1 MSPCENDTPINWK
14 RNLIVAWLGCFLTG
28 AAFSL
33 VMPFLPLYVEQLGVT
48 GHSAL
53 NMWSGIVFSITFLF
67 SAIASPFWG
76 GLADRKG
83 RKLMLLRSALGM
95 GIVMVLM
102 GLAQNIWQ
110 FLILRALLGL
120 LGGFVPNANALI
132 ATQVPRN
139 KSGWALGTLSTGG
152 VSGAL
157 LGPMAGGLLA
167 DSYGLRPV
175 FFITASVLILCF
187 FVTLFCIR
195 EKFQPVS
202 KKEMLHMREVVTSLK
217 NPKLV
222 LSLFV
227 TTLIIQVATGSI
239 APILTLYVRELAGNV
254 SNVAFISGMIASV
267 PRRGGSAKRTT
278 TRQTW
283 RSNRTRKILITALI
297 FSVLLLI
304 PMSYVQTPLQL
315 GILRFLLGAAD
326 GALLPA
332 VQTLLVY
339 NSSNRIAGRIFSY
352 NQSFRDIGNVTGPL
366 MGAAISANYGFRAV
380 FLVTAG
386 VVLFNAVYSWNSLR
400 RRRIPRYRT
409 DFSPFILA
417 KAENQLSFSL
427 KPHQL
432 KGRIVM
438 TMYAT
443 LEEAIDA
450 AREEFLADNPGIDA
464 EDANVQQ
471 FNAQKYVLQDGDIM
485 WQVEFFADEG
495 EEGECLPMLSG
506 EAAQSVFDGDYD
518 EIEIRQ
524 EWQEENTLHE
534 WDEGEF
540 QLEPPLDTEEGR
552 AAADEWDER

>member
-1 MSPCENDTPINWK
+1 M
-14 RNLIVAWLGCFLTG
+14 
-28 AAFSL
+28 
-33 VMPFLPLYVEQLGVT
+33 
-48 GHSAL
+48 
-53 NMWSGIVFSITFLF
+53 
-67 SAIASPFWG
+67 
-76 GLADRKG
+76 
-83 RKLMLLRSALGM
+83 
-95 GIVMVLM
+95 
-102 GLAQNIWQ
+102 
-110 FLILRALLGL
+110 
-120 LGGFVPNANALI
+120 
-132 ATQVPRN
+132 
-139 KSGWALGTLSTGG
+139 
-152 VSGAL
+152 
-157 LGPMAGGLLA
+157 LA

-217 NPKLV
+217 KPKLV

-267 PRRGGSAKRTT
+267 PGVAALLSAPRLGKLGDRIGPE
-278 TRQTW
+278 
-283 RSNRTRKILITALI
+283 KILITALI

-339 NSSNRIAGRIFSY
+339 NSSNQIAGRIFSY

-400 RRRIPRYRT
+400 RRRIP
-409 DFSPFILA
+409 
-417 KAENQLSFSL
+417 
-427 KPHQL
+427 
-432 KGRIVM
+432 
-438 TMYAT
+438 
-443 LEEAIDA
+443 
-450 AREEFLADNPGIDA
+450 
-464 EDANVQQ
+464 
-471 FNAQKYVLQDGDIM
+471 
-485 WQVEFFADEG
+485 QV
-495 EEGECLPMLSG
+495 S
-506 EAAQSVFDGDYD
+506 
-518 EIEIRQ
+518 
-524 EWQEENTLHE
+524 N
-534 WDEGEF
+534 
-540 QLEPPLDTEEGR
+540 
-552 AAADEWDER
+552 

>member
-1 MSPCENDTPINWK
+1 MSPSDNDTSINWK

-48 GHSAL
+48 GHSEL

-83 RKLMLLRSALGM
+83 RKIMLLRSALGM

-157 LGPMAGGLLA
+157 LGPMAGGLLT

-175 FFITASVLILCF
+175 FFITASVLLLCF
-187 FVTLFCIR
+187 FVTLFCIK

-227 TTLIIQVATGSI
+227 TTLIIQIATGSI

-254 SNVAFISGMIASV
+254 SNIAFISGMIASV
-267 PRRGGSAKRTT
+267 PGVAALLSAPRLGKLGDRIGPE
-278 TRQTW
+278 
-283 RSNRTRKILITALI
+283 KILITALI

-339 NSSNRIAGRIFSY
+339 NSTNQIAGRIFSY

-400 RRRIPRYRT
+400 RRRFP
-409 DFSPFILA
+409 
-417 KAENQLSFSL
+417 
-427 KPHQL
+427 
-432 KGRIVM
+432 
-438 TMYAT
+438 
-443 LEEAIDA
+443 
-450 AREEFLADNPGIDA
+450 
-464 EDANVQQ
+464 
-471 FNAQKYVLQDGDIM
+471 
-485 WQVEFFADEG
+485 QV
-495 EEGECLPMLSG
+495 S
-506 EAAQSVFDGDYD
+506 
-518 EIEIRQ
+518 
-524 EWQEENTLHE
+524 N
-534 WDEGEF
+534 
-540 QLEPPLDTEEGR
+540 
-552 AAADEWDER
+552 

>member
-1 MSPCENDTPINWK
+1 
-14 RNLIVAWLGCFLTG
+14 
-28 AAFSL
+28 
-33 VMPFLPLYVEQLGVT
+33 
-48 GHSAL
+48 
-53 NMWSGIVFSITFLF
+53 
-67 SAIASPFWG
+67 
-76 GLADRKG
+76 
-83 RKLMLLRSALGM
+83 
-95 GIVMVLM
+95 
-102 GLAQNIWQ
+102 
-110 FLILRALLGL
+110 
-120 LGGFVPNANALI
+120 
-132 ATQVPRN
+132 
-139 KSGWALGTLSTGG
+139 
-152 VSGAL
+152 
-157 LGPMAGGLLA
+157 MAGGLLA

-267 PRRGGSAKRTT
+267 PGVAALLSAPRLGKLGDRIGPE
-278 TRQTW
+278 
-283 RSNRTRKILITALI
+283 KILITALI

-304 PMSYVQTPLQL
+304 PMSYVQTQLQL

-339 NSSNRIAGRIFSY
+339 NSSNQIAGRIFSY

-400 RRRIPRYRT
+400 RRRIP
-409 DFSPFILA
+409 
-417 KAENQLSFSL
+417 
-427 KPHQL
+427 
-432 KGRIVM
+432 
-438 TMYAT
+438 
-443 LEEAIDA
+443 
-450 AREEFLADNPGIDA
+450 
-464 EDANVQQ
+464 
-471 FNAQKYVLQDGDIM
+471 
-485 WQVEFFADEG
+485 QV
-495 EEGECLPMLSG
+495 S
-506 EAAQSVFDGDYD
+506 
-518 EIEIRQ
+518 
-524 EWQEENTLHE
+524 N
-534 WDEGEF
+534 
-540 QLEPPLDTEEGR
+540 
-552 AAADEWDER
+552 